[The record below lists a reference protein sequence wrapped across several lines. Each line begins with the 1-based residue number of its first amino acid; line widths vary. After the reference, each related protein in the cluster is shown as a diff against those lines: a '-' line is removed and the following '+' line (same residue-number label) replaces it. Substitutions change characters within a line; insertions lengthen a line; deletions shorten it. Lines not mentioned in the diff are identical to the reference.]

1 MNKPQIMKKNKK
13 ILFLVNYL
21 SFFLSHRLPIAEAL
35 LAKGFEVFIGY
46 GELRGADPKL
56 LEQRGFKVDFI
67 PMQPGS
73 FNLLN
78 DLKTIY
84 YIWGFF
90 KRVKP
95 DIVHLVTI
103 KPYLYGGI
111 ISRLCGVRGLITA
124 VSGLGTLFINKDL
137 KSKLIRL
144 LLYPIYKLAF
154 NHLNQKVIVQN
165 KDDLKTL
172 VNWGVLN
179 PSKVKLLKGSGVK
192 LENFINLNEPG
203 GTPTVCFAARLLR
216 DKGVYEYVS
225 AVKLL
230 KERGIEAQFLLAG
243 DLDINNPTGLKLD
256 DLNKLKDE
264 GYVKIIGFQKDI
276 ATLYAKSHII
286 CLPSYRE
293 GFPKSLI
300 EAAAAGRAVVTTD
313 VPGCRDAIIPNKTGL
328 LVPIKDSKKLADALQ
343 WLIEN
348 PKERIAMGKAGRKFA
363 EKEFPIEKIILN
375 HLDIYQDLLSNSFRS
390 T

>member
-1 MNKPQIMKKNKK
+1 MKKNKK
-13 ILFLVNYL
+13 ILILVNYL
-21 SFFLSHRLPIAEAL
+21 SFFVSHRLPIAEAL

-67 PMQPGS
+67 PMQPGGL
-73 FNLLN
+73 NLLK
-78 DLKTIY
+78 DLKTLY
-84 YIWGFF
+84 YIWVFF
-90 KRVKP
+90 KRVEP
-95 DIVHLVTI
+95 DIVHLITI

-124 VSGLGTLFINKDL
+124 VSGLGTLFVNKDL

-165 KDDLKTL
+165 KDDLKVL

-179 PSKVKLLKGSGVK
+179 LSKVKLLKGSGVK
-192 LENFINLNEPG
+192 LENFTNLDEPG

-225 AVKLL
+225 AVRLL
-230 KERGIEAQFLLAG
+230 KERGIKAQFLLAG

-256 DLNKLKDE
+256 DLNKLKGE
-264 GYVKIIGFQKDI
+264 GYVKIIGYQKDI
-276 ATLYAKSHII
+276 PTLYAKSHII

-300 EAAAAGRAVVTTD
+300 EAAAASRAVVTTD

-328 LVPIKDSKKLADALQ
+328 LVPVKDSQKLADALQ
-343 WLIEN
+343 WFIEN
-348 PKERIAMGKAGRKFA
+348 PKKRIAMGKAGRKFA
-363 EKEFPIEKIILN
+363 EKEFQIEKIILN
-375 HLDIYQDLLSNSFRS
+375 HLDIYQDLISNSLRS

>member
-1 MNKPQIMKKNKK
+1 MKKNKK
-13 ILFLVNYL
+13 ILILVNYL
-21 SFFLSHRLPIAEAL
+21 SFFVSHRLPIAEAL

-67 PMQPGS
+67 PMQPGGL
-73 FNLLN
+73 NLLK
-78 DLKTIY
+78 DLKTLY
-84 YIWGFF
+84 YIWVFF
-90 KRVKP
+90 KRVEP
-95 DIVHLVTI
+95 DIVHLITI

-111 ISRLCGVRGLITA
+111 ISRLCGVQGLITA
-124 VSGLGTLFINKDL
+124 VSGLGTLFVNKDL

-154 NHLNQKVIVQN
+154 NHLNQKIIVQN
-165 KDDLKTL
+165 KDDLKVL

-192 LENFINLNEPG
+192 LENFTNLDEPG
-203 GTPTVCFAARLLR
+203 GTPVVCFAARLLR

-225 AVKLL
+225 AVRLL
-230 KERGIEAQFLLAG
+230 KERGIKAEFLLAG
-243 DLDINNPTGLKLD
+243 DLDINNPTGLKLK
-256 DLNKLKDE
+256 DLNKIRDE
-264 GYVKIIGFQKDI
+264 GYVKIIGYQKDI

-328 LVPIKDSKKLADALQ
+328 LVPIKDSQKLADALQ

-348 PKERIAMGKAGRKFA
+348 SKERIAMGKAGRNFA
-363 EKEFPIEKIILN
+363 EKEFKIEKIILN
-375 HLDIYQDLLSNSFRS
+375 HLDIYQDILSNSLRS
-390 T
+390 S

>member
-1 MNKPQIMKKNKK
+1 MKKNKK

-21 SFFLSHRLPIAEAL
+21 SFFLSHRLPVAEAL

-67 PMQPGS
+67 PMQPGGL
-73 FNLLN
+73 NLLK
-78 DLKTIY
+78 DLKTLY
-84 YIWGFF
+84 YIWVFF
-90 KRVKP
+90 KRVEP
-95 DIVHLVTI
+95 DIVHLITI

-124 VSGLGTLFINKDL
+124 VSGLGTLFVNKDL

-165 KDDLKTL
+165 KDDLKVL

-192 LENFINLNEPG
+192 LENFTNLDEPG
-203 GTPTVCFAARLLR
+203 GTPVVCFAARLLR

-225 AVKLL
+225 AVRLL
-230 KERGIEAQFLLAG
+230 KERGIKAEFLLAG
-243 DLDINNPTGLKLD
+243 DLDINNPTGLKLK
-256 DLNKLKDE
+256 DLNKIRDE
-264 GYVKIIGFQKDI
+264 GYVKIIGYQKDI

-328 LVPIKDSKKLADALQ
+328 LVPIKDSQKLADALQ

-348 PKERIAMGKAGRKFA
+348 SKERIAMGKAGRNFA
-363 EKEFPIEKIILN
+363 EKEFKIEKIILN
-375 HLDIYQDLLSNSFRS
+375 HLDIYQDILSNSLRS
-390 T
+390 S

>member
-1 MNKPQIMKKNKK
+1 MKKNKK
-13 ILFLVNYL
+13 VLILVNYL
-21 SFFLSHRLPIAEAL
+21 SFFISHRLPIAEAL

-46 GELRGADPKL
+46 GELRGADPKI
-56 LEQRGFKVDFI
+56 LEQRGFKVYFI

-78 DLKTIY
+78 DFKTFY
-84 YIWGFF
+84 YIWSFF

-111 ISRLCGVRGLITA
+111 ISRLCGVQGLITA
-124 VSGLGTLFINKDL
+124 VSGLGTLFVNKDL

-154 NHLNQKVIVQN
+154 NHLNQKIIVQN
-165 KDDLKTL
+165 KDDLKVL

-179 PSKVKLLKGSGVK
+179 LSKVKLLKGSGVN
-192 LENFINLNEPG
+192 LENFTNLDEPS

-216 DKGVYEYVS
+216 DKGFYEYVS
-225 AVKLL
+225 AVRLL
-230 KERGIEAQFLLAG
+230 KERGIKAEFLLAG
-243 DLDINNPTGLKLD
+243 DLDINNPTGLKLK
-256 DLNKLKDE
+256 DLNKIRDE
-264 GYVKIIGFQKDI
+264 GYVKIIGYQKDI

-328 LVPIKDSKKLADALQ
+328 LVPIKDSQKLADALQ

-348 PKERIAMGKAGRKFA
+348 SKERIAMGKAGRNFA
-363 EKEFPIEKIILN
+363 EKEFQIEKIILN
-375 HLDIYQDLLSNSFRS
+375 HLDIYQDILSNSLRS
-390 T
+390 S

>member
-1 MNKPQIMKKNKK
+1 MKKNKK
-13 ILFLVNYL
+13 ILILVNYL
-21 SFFLSHRLPIAEAL
+21 SFFLSHRLPVAEAL

-56 LEQRGFKVDFI
+56 LEQKGFNVDFI

-73 FNLLN
+73 FNLLK

-84 YIWGFF
+84 YIWDFF

-111 ISRLCGVRGLITA
+111 VSRLCGVQGLITA
-124 VSGLGTLFINKDL
+124 VSGLGTLFVNKDL

-165 KDDLKTL
+165 KDDLKVL

-192 LENFINLNEPG
+192 LEDFTNLDEPG
-203 GTPTVCFAARLLR
+203 GIPTVCFAARLLR
-216 DKGVYEYVS
+216 DKGVYDYVS
-225 AVKLL
+225 AVRLL
-230 KERGIEAQFLLAG
+230 KERGIKAQFLLAG

-264 GYVKIIGFQKDI
+264 GYVKIIGYQKDI
-276 ATLYAKSHII
+276 VTLYAKSHII

-300 EAAAAGRAVVTTD
+300 EAAAASRAVVTTD

-328 LVPIKDSKKLADALQ
+328 LVPVKDPQKLADALQ

-348 PKERIAMGKAGRKFA
+348 PKERIAMGKEGRNFA
-363 EKEFPIEKIILN
+363 EKEFPIEKIIQS
-375 HLDIYQDLLSNSFRS
+375 HLDIYQDLLRNSLRS

>member
-1 MNKPQIMKKNKK
+1 MKKNKK

-56 LEQRGFKVDFI
+56 LEQKGFKVDSI

-73 FNLLN
+73 FNFLK
-78 DLKTIY
+78 DFKTIY
-84 YIWGFF
+84 YIWVFF

-95 DIVHLVTI
+95 DIVHLITI
-103 KPYLYGGI
+103 KSYLYGGI
-111 ISRLCGVRGLITA
+111 VSRLCGVQGLITA
-124 VSGLGTLFINKDL
+124 VSGLGTLFVNKDL

-144 LLYPIYKLAF
+144 LLYPIYKFTF

-165 KDDLKTL
+165 KDDLKVL

-192 LENFINLNEPG
+192 LENFTNLDEPS
-203 GTPTVCFAARLLR
+203 GTPVVCFAARLLR

-225 AVKLL
+225 AVRLL
-230 KERGIEAQFLLAG
+230 RERGIKAQFLLAG

-264 GYVKIIGFQKDI
+264 RCVEIIGFQKNI
-276 ATLYAKSHII
+276 PTLYAKSHII

-328 LVPIKDSKKLADALQ
+328 LVPVKDSQKLADALQ

-348 PKERIAMGKAGRKFA
+348 PKKRIAMGKAGRKFA

-375 HLDIYQDLLSNSFRS
+375 HLDIYQDLLSNSLRS
-390 T
+390 A

>member
-1 MNKPQIMKKNKK
+1 MKKNKK
-13 ILFLVNYL
+13 ILILVNYL

-67 PMQPGS
+67 PMQPGG
-73 FNLLN
+73 FNLLK
-78 DLKTIY
+78 DLKTFY
-84 YIWGFF
+84 YIWVFF

-95 DIVHLVTI
+95 DIVHLITI

-111 ISRLCGVRGLITA
+111 ISRLCNVQGLITA
-124 VSGLGTLFINKDL
+124 VSGLGTLFVNKDL

-165 KDDLKTL
+165 KDDLKVL

-179 PSKVKLLKGSGVK
+179 QSKVKLLKGSGVK
-192 LENFINLNEPG
+192 LENFTNLEESS

-225 AVKLL
+225 AVRLL
-230 KERGIEAQFLLAG
+230 KDRGIKAQFLLAG

-256 DLNKLKDE
+256 DLNKLKCE
-264 GYVKIIGFQKDI
+264 GYVEITGYQKDI
-276 ATLYAKSHII
+276 PTLYARSHII

-328 LVPIKDSKKLADALQ
+328 LVPIKDSQKLADALQ

-375 HLDIYQDLLSNSFRS
+375 HLDIYQDLLSNSLRS
-390 T
+390 A

>member
-1 MNKPQIMKKNKK
+1 MKKDKK
-13 ILFLVNYL
+13 ILILVNYL

-67 PMQPGS
+67 PMQPGG
-73 FNLLN
+73 FNLLR
-78 DLKTIY
+78 DLKTLY

-165 KDDLKTL
+165 KDDLKVL

-179 PSKVKLLKGSGVK
+179 KSKVKLLKGSGVK
-192 LENFINLNEPG
+192 LENFTNLDDPG

-225 AVKLL
+225 AVRLL
-230 KERGIEAQFLLAG
+230 KERGIKAQFLLAG

-256 DLNKLKDE
+256 DLNKLKSE
-264 GYVKIIGFQKDI
+264 GYVKITGYQKDI
-276 ATLYAKSHII
+276 PTLYAKSHII

-328 LVPIKDSKKLADALQ
+328 LVPVKDSQKLADALQ

-375 HLDIYQDLLSNSFRS
+375 HLDIYQDLLSNSLRS